1 MSVPLPL
8 PLLMSVLVR
17 LRRQGGTGR
26 AIDLLRP
33 LLRRPLA
40 RLRAMRTGAAAIA
53 PFATAATIAT
63 IAAPLLLIAGLLLPP
78 AWLGG
83 IDRLLG
89 RPGGTLLLM
98 ALLLLVLAAVRA
110 VRALVLAAPAP
121 LAVAP
126 AAAAAAPLVAILA
139 GHDALDLAIGERL
152 DGINVDTER
161 AALAIV
167 SNIRQLYDSAEKVV
181 RYLDSSGM
189 QADQLGREIN
199 DSVRYL
205 VEIGGFIGAMPP
217 KLERDLRNVASVIEE
232 IGAMSALVEGVH
244 AISRQSHMLS
254 INAAIEASRAGPAG
268 VTFAVVARQMRTLAA
283 DSEAVASRIHDGLAR
298 ARLVVEGGMAVG
310 LAESSAQMGQVTR
323 AVASIEKLK
332 DNFEDM
338 SQYYKTRFAV
348 VSKHNE
354 GLAGDISAAL
364 GQIQHQDVVRQTIER
379 IQRALARRRALQR
392 ELDGDGA
399 TLPARLALLTRD
411 YLDEEQRHC
420 MPSAA
425 GADDP
430 PAFELF

>member
-1 MSVPLPL
+1 MTVPLPL
-8 PLLMSVLVR
+8 PMLMSVLVR
-17 LRRQGGTGR
+17 LRRQGGAGR
-26 AIDLLRP
+26 AAGLLRAA
-33 LLRRPLA
+33 LA
-40 RLRAMRTGAAAIA
+40 RVRAARASAALPARA
-53 PFATAATIAT
+53 GTVATIVT
-63 IAAPLLLIAGLLLPP
+63 IAAPLLLAIGVLLPP

-89 RPGGTLLLM
+89 RPSGAQLLL
-98 ALLLLVLAAVRA
+98 ALLLLLPAARALRALAPATPAELPVAATGQAAV
-110 VRALVLAAPAP
+110 
-121 LAVAP
+121 
-126 AAAAAAPLVAILA
+126 PLVAILA
-139 GHDALDLAIGERL
+139 GQDALDLAIGERL
-152 DGINVDTER
+152 DGINADTEL

-310 LAESSAQMGQVTR
+310 LAESSAQMGQVTQ

-379 IQRALARRRALQR
+379 IQRALARRRALQI

-399 TLPARLALLTRD
+399 TLPALLAVVTRD